1 MPLTPDP
8 ARPPATHPDAARSA
22 DADPRLQPAFTPDA
36 IEARSFAI
44 IDEEAGEPKP
54 FAGRA
59 WEIARRLVHT
69 CADFDILPHLHLPDA
84 AIEAG
89 VAALVR
95 GCAIYTDTEMARAG
109 MPLRRLDPLGC
120 TVACLH
126 ALPGTAERARER
138 GTTRARA
145 AMELAGDR
153 LGGAIV
159 AVGNA
164 PTALLALLDH
174 LGAGGP
180 PPALVVA
187 MPVGF
192 VNAAESKELFLEQ
205 AAALTQYGP
214 QGLPCL
220 ALRGRKGGSPLAA
233 ATVNAMAEMALR
245 MKD

>member
-1 MPLTPDP
+1 MPLTPKAP
-8 ARPPATHPDAARSA
+8 ASEGSSTAGSA
-22 DADPRLQPAFTPDA
+22 DTDPRLQPAFTPDA

-59 WEIARRLVHT
+59 REVTRRLVHT
-69 CADFDILPHLHLPDA
+69 CADFDILPHLHLPDV
-84 AIEAG
+84 AIAAG
-89 VAALVR
+89 VAALAR

-109 MPLRRLDPLGC
+109 MPLRRLAPLGC

-126 ALPGTAERARER
+126 ALPGTAERAQER

-145 AMELAGDR
+145 AMELAGGR

-174 LGAGGP
+174 LAAGGP

-192 VNAAESKELFLEQ
+192 VNAAESKELFLER

-214 QGLPCL
+214 HGLPCL
-220 ALRGRKGGSPLAA
+220 ALRGRKGGSPPAA
-233 ATVNAMAEMALR
+233 ATVNALAEMALR
-245 MKD
+245 ERG

>member
-8 ARPPATHPDAARSA
+8 ARGTAPPSI
-22 DADPRLQPAFTPDA
+22 DADPRLQPAFTPGE

-44 IDEEAGEPKP
+44 IDAEAGEPKP
-54 FAGRA
+54 FTGHA

-84 AIEAG
+84 AIATG
-89 VAALVR
+89 VAALAR

-109 MPLRRLDPLGC
+109 MPLRRLTPLGC
-120 TVACLH
+120 AVACLH
-126 ALPGTAERARER
+126 ALPGTAERAQER
-138 GTTRARA
+138 ATTRARA
-145 AMELAGDR
+145 AMELAGER

-174 LGAGGP
+174 LAAGGP

-192 VNAAESKELFLEQ
+192 VNAEESKALFLER
-205 AAALTQYGP
+205 AALLTHLGP
-214 QGLPCL
+214 HGLPCL

-233 ATVNAMAEMALR
+233 ATVNALAEIALR
-245 MKD
+245 GRG